1 MATTRSMHF
10 ILGVEKH
17 LACTSPDIVQDT
29 LQGLVPGGSWPSNS
43 SSVFANVS
51 GLVGHPWRLLP
62 VSRPTQQRGPPSLSP
77 LCAGYQEI
85 DQHFNQ
91 CHSLSSSEVVN
102 RSELILYTCYV
113 YYIRVH
119 TFVLSDQELST
130 LQLSHSLSTSH
141 LNWA

>member
-77 LCAGYQEI
+77 LCAGSQEI
-85 DQHFNQ
+85 LRSQRSQQRFINGVDDDTFLL
-91 CHSLSSSEVVN
+91 LSEAARGEGSAIWAAKPQWHPCKVGANVAP
-102 RSELILYTCYV
+102 
-113 YYIRVH
+113 RV
-119 TFVLSDQELST
+119 
-130 LQLSHSLSTSH
+130 
-141 LNWA
+141 